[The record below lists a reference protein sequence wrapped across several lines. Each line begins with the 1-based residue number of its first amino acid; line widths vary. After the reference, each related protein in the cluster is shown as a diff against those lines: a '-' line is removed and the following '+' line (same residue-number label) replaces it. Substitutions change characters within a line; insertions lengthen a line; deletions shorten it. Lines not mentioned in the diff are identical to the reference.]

1 MTVKVAVV
9 GTGSIGLR
17 HLRVLRQLPAVEPVA
32 IPKRLERVEELQKQ
46 GFSTAK
52 DLDQAIGQ
60 GAGLCL
66 VASDTG
72 QHLRDGLLALARG
85 LDTMVEKPLARDCAE
100 AQCLNS
106 QARSTGQNLFVACV
120 LRFSESL
127 NTFRDMLTQA
137 GLIHSV
143 RIEAQSYLPDWRPN
157 RDYRDSYS
165 ARADEGG
172 VLRDMIHEVDYAG
185 WLFGWPASLQARL
198 ENLGRLGI
206 DSEES
211 ADLNWQTPDGA
222 SVSLRL
228 DFVSKPAHRGITAR
242 GDRGAIEWD
251 GIAKTVTLA
260 LGNEAKQMIPSSQ
273 DIDDMYLAQA
283 RAFVN
288 AASGDLDP
296 RLATGGDGV
305 RAMAVCDAARRASDT
320 KHEEWVAYP

>member
-9 GTGSIGLR
+9 GTGSIGSR

-32 IPKRLERVEELQKQ
+32 IPKRLERIEELARQ

-52 DLDQAIGQ
+52 DLDQAIDQ
-60 GAGLCL
+60 GASLCL

-85 LDTMVEKPLARDCAE
+85 LGTMVEKPLARDCTE
-100 AQCLNS
+100 AQCLNTRA
-106 QARSTGQNLFVACV
+106 QSTGQNLFVACV

-127 NTFRDMLTQA
+127 NTFRDLLARA
-137 GLIHSV
+137 GRIHSV

-185 WLFGWPASLQARL
+185 WLFGWPVSLQARL

-228 DFVSKPAHRGITAR
+228 DYVSRPAHRGITAR

-251 GIAKTVTLA
+251 GIAKTVTL
-260 LGNEAKQMIPSSQ
+260 LMGNEAKQMIPSSQ

-283 RAFVN
+283 RAFVD

-320 KHEEWVAYP
+320 RHEERVAYP